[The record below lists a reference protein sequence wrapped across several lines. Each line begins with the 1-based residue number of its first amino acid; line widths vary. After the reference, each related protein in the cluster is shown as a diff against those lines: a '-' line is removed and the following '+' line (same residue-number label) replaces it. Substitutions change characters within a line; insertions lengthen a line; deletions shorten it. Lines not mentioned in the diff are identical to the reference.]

1 MKKVIKLTQFS
12 WDGDESS
19 ILIGVE
25 SIIDAKEVVLK
36 NSDGKRQAVITKIQS
51 VGAMIT
57 TNYVL
62 ESVDEIFN
70 QISLLE

>member
-1 MKKVIKLTQFS
+1 MKKVIKLSQFS
-12 WDGDESS
+12 WDGAESS
-19 ILIGVE
+19 VLIGVE
-25 SIIDAKEVVLK
+25 SIIDAKELVLK
-36 NSDGKRQAVITKIQS
+36 NSDGKRQAVVTKIQS

-70 QISLLE
+70 LINQ

>member
-19 ILIGVE
+19 VLIGVE
-25 SIIDAKEVVLK
+25 SIIDAKEVVL
-36 NSDGKRQAVITKIQS
+36 NNDGIKAHVTKIQS
-51 VGAMIT
+51 RGAMIS

-62 ESVDEIFN
+62 ESLDRIFDKITN
-70 QISLLE
+70 